1 MKFLDK
7 IKQSFANNKQRKE
20 QIERLEQSLR
30 TAVSDGIL
38 IEQELYYINGF
49 YADSKLSLEDFQKLK
64 SEVFTSI
71 VHQAIADRRVT
82 ERESESIFTIAQQLE
97 MSPEWVEWARQ
108 QIRYVRVVVQLDK
121 KHLLQDEC

>member
-7 IKQSFANNKQRKE
+7 IKQSFGDNKQRKE

-30 TAVSDGIL
+30 TAVSDGVIT
-38 IEQELYYINGF
+38 EQELFYINDF
-49 YADSKLSLEDFQKLK
+49 YVDSKLSLDDFQKLK
-64 SEVFTSI
+64 SEAFTSI
-71 VHQAIADRRVT
+71 VQQAIADRRVT

-108 QIRYVRVVVQLDK
+108 QIRYYTLFHYIESGGTLPVG
-121 KHLLQDEC
+121 